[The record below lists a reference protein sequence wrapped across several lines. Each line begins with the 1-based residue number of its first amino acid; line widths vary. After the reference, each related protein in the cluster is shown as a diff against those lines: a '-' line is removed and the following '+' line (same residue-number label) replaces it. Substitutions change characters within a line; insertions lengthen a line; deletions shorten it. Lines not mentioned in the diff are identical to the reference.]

1 MSIGQYLL
9 GGAAG
14 LVFGLLVA
22 AGNTLL
28 TRRSLQRAK
37 QSQATVMGT
46 SGLRQ
51 VINLAALV
59 LVYLLRKVVP
69 LPLAGTL
76 IGTAVGLSGGSI
88 AGVWILAR
96 KMDDTIPAEG
106 VEVPDAETAELPENT
121 AQERTPDTDPAD
133 ERRDDMGETN
143 VLFSIGPLEVTGA
156 VVTMWVIIAVLA
168 LLSWLATRRLRDV
181 PGPLQN
187 AAEMA
192 VEKLQG
198 FYGGILGPA
207 NARRYFPM
215 MATFFIFIVVSNYI
229 GLLPGA
235 GQVFTVPTATLSVTA
250 GLAIIAF
257 CMTHTVGI
265 QRRGLG
271 GYLKSFIKPFLLM
284 LPLNLIEQIV
294 RPFSLALRLYGNL
307 YGEEMVTHELGNLFP
322 LVLPLLM
329 QVLSLLFC
337 LIQAVV
343 FTMLLSIYIEEA
355 IEE

>member
-1 MSIGQYLL
+1 MMTKNKTAAKKTEDQSVIYKVPAAFALMILVIYAFWKL
-9 GGAAG
+9 GGYYSTVKGFKTLYPMFCVQRYVFLALTAAELVLCVLLKNG
-14 LVFGLLVA
+14 LA
-22 AGNTLL
+22 RTIC
-28 TRRSLQRAK
+28 RYW
-37 QSQATVMGT
+37 
-46 SGLRQ
+46 
-51 VINLAALV
+51 LAA
-59 LVYLLRKVVP
+59 
-69 LPLAGTL
+69 
-76 IGTAVGLSGGSI
+76 
-88 AGVWILAR
+88 
-96 KMDDTIPAEG
+96 
-106 VEVPDAETAELPENT
+106 
-121 AQERTPDTDPAD
+121 
-133 ERRDDMGETN
+133 
-143 VLFSIGPLEVTGA
+143 F
-156 VVTMWVIIAVLA
+156 A

>member
-1 MSIGQYLL
+1 
-9 GGAAG
+9 
-14 LVFGLLVA
+14 
-22 AGNTLL
+22 
-28 TRRSLQRAK
+28 
-37 QSQATVMGT
+37 
-46 SGLRQ
+46 
-51 VINLAALV
+51 
-59 LVYLLRKVVP
+59 
-69 LPLAGTL
+69 
-76 IGTAVGLSGGSI
+76 
-88 AGVWILAR
+88 
-96 KMDDTIPAEG
+96 
-106 VEVPDAETAELPENT
+106 
-121 AQERTPDTDPAD
+121 
-133 ERRDDMGETN
+133 MGETN

-355 IEE
+355 IEECRPASHNHARKEDSDNRKTLGGKELCQPESLRSPPRSPSPSAPSAPASVRVWPPPTPWTPSRASPRPPAPSART

>member
-1 MSIGQYLL
+1 
-9 GGAAG
+9 
-14 LVFGLLVA
+14 
-22 AGNTLL
+22 
-28 TRRSLQRAK
+28 
-37 QSQATVMGT
+37 
-46 SGLRQ
+46 
-51 VINLAALV
+51 
-59 LVYLLRKVVP
+59 
-69 LPLAGTL
+69 
-76 IGTAVGLSGGSI
+76 
-88 AGVWILAR
+88 
-96 KMDDTIPAEG
+96 
-106 VEVPDAETAELPENT
+106 
-121 AQERTPDTDPAD
+121 
-133 ERRDDMGETN
+133 MGETN

-156 VVTMWVIIAVLA
+156 VVTMWVIVAVLA
-168 LLSWLATRRLRDV
+168 LVSWLATRKLRDV

-198 FYGGILGPA
+198 FYGGIMGPA

-250 GLAIIAF
+250 GLA
-257 CMTHTVGI
+257 
-265 QRRGLG
+265 

-337 LIQAVV
+337 LIQAIV